1 MFRNRG
7 FTQHETNNF
16 IFIAWMTN
24 SNAQA
29 VKVGIIAQLADDVFQ
44 TIVAAVAAAKFKF
57 RDARR
62 EIQLVVS
69 DQNFVRL

>member
-1 MFRNRG
+1 M
-7 FTQHETNNF
+7 
-16 IFIAWMTN
+16 
-24 SNAQA
+24 
-29 VKVGIIAQLADDVFQ
+29 KVGIIAQLADDVFQ